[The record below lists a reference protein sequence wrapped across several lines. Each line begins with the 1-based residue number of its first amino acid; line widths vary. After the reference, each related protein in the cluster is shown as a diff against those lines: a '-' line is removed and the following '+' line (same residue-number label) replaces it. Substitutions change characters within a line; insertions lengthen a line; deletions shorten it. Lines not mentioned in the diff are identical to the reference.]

1 MKDLDLSLRCKCLF
15 DLTLLVS
22 TILIIRN
29 LQTIRAFNQN
39 FFKYALEFIWNV
51 SKTKIGEEYG
61 PSIPF
66 NVTPKLSKDHSKFP
80 VTPLS
85 I

>member
-39 FFKYALEFIWNV
+39 FFKYALEFI
-51 SKTKIGEEYG
+51 
-61 PSIPF
+61 
-66 NVTPKLSKDHSKFP
+66 
-80 VTPLS
+80 
-85 I
+85 